1 MARAR
6 EEQTILKRWL
16 AVALLAWLPAA
27 GAQWSELSFVDPGL
41 RWRTLE
47 TASFAVHFAERNR
60 DQAKVVA
67 GTAERVLPRITSLLR
82 WRPATRIHLVVL
94 DSADFANGLASP
106 LPFNYTMI
114 FLSPPDEG
122 ELLQNREWL
131 ELVLTHELFHI
142 VHIDKA
148 RGPALGLRRV
158 FGRVPFFFP
167 NALQPR
173 WIIEGLAVHAE
184 SEPGSGYGRLGNSQ
198 FEGMMRAEAGRG
210 FRSLAQ
216 INAGGRGFPLNRDYL
231 YGGYFFAFLQERYGQ
246 KALVDFI
253 ESYSDNVI
261 PFRVHSNPAVVTG
274 KTMDVLWAE
283 YQHWLVARFAKD
295 VPSGAEGEAILRDW
309 SLSSPA
315 LSPDGTRWY
324 IRSDGYTRPQL
335 VRQTPG
341 GKTQALHGV
350 EPDARLTLSANGGA
364 VLAQPEI
371 CRNYS
376 YFYELNRVG
385 PDGQLQRLSR
395 CGRYRLAAPLD
406 DGRVVAIKIDAGQS
420 QVVTL
425 DGEVLY
431 RAAPRES
438 LTGIAAKGETVALTS
453 LRDDRWSL
461 IGISGGRVQVL
472 VSDQAAKHSPRIGDG
487 DEVFFVADYGKVFN
501 VWSLRGGRLARW
513 TNAAHGVREI
523 SGPQRGEILLTT
535 IEAEGD
541 ALRLLRL
548 PPAPIEQLSAAVAEP
563 AAPPD
568 KPAVTTADRPYSPL
582 SSLLPR
588 SWLPVIEV
596 ADGMAAFGAA
606 TFGQDALTLHQYAVA
621 AMVEITQ
628 RELLGN
634 AAYLYDGRHGLL
646 LDRSMTV
653 KETLDDEIEAYEI
666 SEGAQWV
673 STWRHLALNRRFYW
687 GVGGA
692 LEREKLHRV
701 GASTATPQDERV
713 LGLVAGIDTRRT
725 FWMSEG
731 PASGLQLR
739 LFAETSHGL
748 HAAYSGDV
756 YRTDARLHFP
766 LGRTVLSLRW
776 NEAWGEPDAEP
787 FQLGGSISDPPTV
800 LPILN
805 QREFALRGYTSG
817 ETTLT
822 GNRARLATAE
832 WRIPLRDVDLHA
844 MVPPVGLNRLALN
857 VFYDVGAAWARGA
870 EPDYHRGVGVE
881 LMAEIRFGYLFGT
894 DLRIGLADGLDEGG
908 KTTAYLRAGRSF

>member
-1 MARAR
+1 
-6 EEQTILKRWL
+6 LKRGL
-16 AVALLAWLPAA
+16 AVRLLAVVLLTWLPAA
-27 GAQWSELSFVDPGL
+27 GAQWSELSFVDPRL

-47 TASFAVHFAERNR
+47 TAAFAVHFAERNR
-60 DQAKVVA
+60 DQARTVA
-67 GTAERVLPRITSLLR
+67 GAAERVLPRITALLR
-82 WRPATRIHLVVL
+82 WRPAARIHLVVL

-142 VHIDKA
+142 VHVDMA

-167 NALQPR
+167 NGLQPR
-173 WIIEGLAVHAE
+173 WITEGLAVHAE
-184 SEPGSGYGRLGNSQ
+184 SEAGRSYGRVGNSQ
-198 FEGMMRAEAGRG
+198 FEGMMHAEAGRG
-210 FRSLAQ
+210 LRSLAEV
-216 INAGGRGFPLNRDYL
+216 NAGGRGFPLNRDYL

-246 KALVDFI
+246 KAIADFI
-253 ESYSDNVI
+253 ETYSDNVI
-261 PFRVHSNPAVVTG
+261 PFRIHSNPASITG
-274 KTMDVLWAE
+274 KTMDVLWTE
-283 YQHWLVARFAKD
+283 YQGWLAARFGRNL
-295 VPSGAEGEAILRDW
+295 PSGAEGEVIVRDW

-324 IRSDGYTRPQL
+324 IRSDGYTRAQL
-335 VRQTPG
+335 VRHTPG
-341 GKTQALHGV
+341 GKAQALRGV
-350 EPDARLTLSANGGA
+350 ESDARLSLSPNGSA

-371 CRNYS
+371 CRNYN

-385 PDGQLQRLSR
+385 ADGDLQRLSR

-406 DGRVVAIKIDAGQS
+406 DGRVVAIRIDGGQS
-420 QVVTL
+420 QVVRL

-431 RAAPRES
+431 RAAAGES
-438 LTGIAAKGETVALTS
+438 LTGVAAKGEMVVVTS
-453 LRDDRWSL
+453 LRDERWSL
-461 IGISGGRVQVL
+461 IGITGGRVEVL
-472 VSDQAAKHSPRIGDG
+472 LSDQAAKHSPRIGDG
-487 DEVFFVADYGKVFN
+487 AEMFFVADYGKVFN

-513 TNAAHGVREI
+513 TEAPHGVREI
-523 SGPQRGEILLTT
+523 SAPQGGEMLLTT
-535 IEAEGD
+535 IEADGD

-548 PPAPIEQLSAAVAEP
+548 PPTPLEQMSAPVV
-563 AAPPD
+563 AAPAPPER
-568 KPAVTTADRPYSPL
+568 PAVTTADRPYSPL

-588 SWLPVIEV
+588 SWLPLIEV

-606 TFGQDALTLHQYAVA
+606 TFGQDALGLHQYAIA
-621 AMVEITQ
+621 AMYEITQ
-628 RELLGN
+628 HELLGN

-646 LDRSMTV
+646 LDRNMTV
-653 KETLDDEIEAYEI
+653 KETLDEEIEAYEI
-666 SEGAQWV
+666 SEGAQWI

-687 GVGGA
+687 GLGGA
-692 LEREKLHRV
+692 LEREKLHRK
-701 GASTATPQDERV
+701 GAATLTPQDERV

-731 PASGLQLR
+731 PVSGLQLR

-756 YRTDARLHFP
+756 YRADARLHFP

-776 NEAWGEPDAEP
+776 NEAWGEPDAEA
-787 FQLGGSISDPPTV
+787 FQLGGSISDPPTL

-817 ETTLT
+817 EPTLT
-822 GNRARLATAE
+822 GNRARVTTAE

-844 MVPPVGLNRLALN
+844 MVPPVGLNRIALN
-857 VFYDVGAAWARGA
+857 LFYDVGAAWARGA
-870 EPDYHRGVGVE
+870 EPDYHRGVGIE
-881 LMAEIRFGYLFGT
+881 LMAEVRFGYLFGA
-894 DLRIGLADGLDEGG
+894 DLRIGLAEGLDEGG
-908 KTTAYLRAGRSF
+908 KTAGYLRLGRSF